1 MATDAAADGM
11 DGVTLAA
18 ALDSSPSGPNA
29 TLFKPV
35 F

>member
-18 ALDSSPSGPNA
+18 ALDSSPSEIGRA
-29 TLFKPV
+29 HV
-35 F
+35 